1 MYSYGYLIFES
12 EGKFDVKEYT
22 DCYEMDPFE
31 GRYNNVWIE
40 DKNGNYVIILDE
52 NGKETT
58 ITVL

>member
-1 MYSYGYLIFES
+1 M
-12 EGKFDVKEYT
+12 KEYT